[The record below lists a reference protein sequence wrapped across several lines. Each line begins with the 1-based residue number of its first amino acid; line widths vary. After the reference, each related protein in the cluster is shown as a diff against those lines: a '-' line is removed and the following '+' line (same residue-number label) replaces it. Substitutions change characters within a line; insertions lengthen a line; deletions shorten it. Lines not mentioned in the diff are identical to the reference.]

1 MKLLNKTTLY
11 FFIPALTLIIA
22 CGFIQYELVNSRII
36 KRVDKQLLKEKKLI
50 LKQLKDL
57 KDTDDFSLY
66 KTLKSDIEIKENLML
81 KPPKDDF
88 YSKEVFD
95 KEDLEDVPFRFLDFS
110 SNIKGQT
117 FIVSI
122 RKPMEETI
130 TFIYGLVGANIILF
144 ASLII
149 LVVWV
154 NRFSSKKVWEPF
166 YLTLRK
172 LQRFNISDPESVN
185 FTETKI
191 HEFKLL
197 NSELDLLIKKITR
210 DYKTYKNFIENVS
223 HELQTPIAV
232 AKSKLDLVI
241 QSPNLKKEEHH
252 QLGIMSM
259 NLNKLTRLNQS
270 LIMLLKIENNIYSQ
284 KERINLVKVINDSFI
299 NFEDIIEIKGIKV
312 ILNLENDNGILCN
325 ELLAETLVDNLLK
338 NAVKHNVQNGYI
350 EVNYANGQLTIIN
363 SGEPSNVKPEFLFER
378 FKKDSDSPDSN
389 GLGLSIVHQI
399 CKIHGFTVKYKISHD
414 LHSLQV
420 NFH

>member
-11 FFIPALTLIIA
+11 FFTPALILIVA
-22 CGFIQYELVNSRII
+22 CGLIQFELVNSRII

-50 LKQLKDL
+50 IKQLKDL
-57 KDTDDFSLY
+57 KNTDDFSLY
-66 KTLKSDIEIKENLML
+66 KTLKSDIEIKEDLIL
-81 KPPKDDF
+81 KPSKDNF
-88 YSKEVFD
+88 YSKEIYD
-95 KEDLEDVPFRFLDFS
+95 KEDLENVPFRFLDFS
-110 SNIKGQT
+110 SNINDQT

-122 RKPMEETI
+122 RKPMEETK
-130 TFIYGLVGANIILF
+130 TFIYGLVSANIILF

-154 NRFSSKKVWEPF
+154 NRISSKKVWEPF

-172 LQRFNISDPESVN
+172 LQRFNISDPESIN
-185 FTETKI
+185 FSKTKI

-232 AKSKLDLVI
+232 VKSKLDLVI
-241 QSPNLKKEEHH
+241 QSPILKEEEHR
-252 QLGIMSM
+252 QLGVMSM
-259 NLNKLTRLNQS
+259 NLNKLTKLNQS

-284 KERINLVKVINDSFI
+284 KERINLVKVINDSLI

-312 ILNLENDNGILCN
+312 SLNLENDNGILCN
-325 ELLAETLVDNLLK
+325 DLLAETLVDNLLK
-338 NAVKHNVQNGYI
+338 NAVKHNVQDGYI
-350 EVNYANGQLTIIN
+350 EVNYSNGHLTIIN
-363 SGEPSNVKPEFLFER
+363 SGKPTNVKPEFLFER
-378 FKKDSDSPDSN
+378 FKTESNSPDST

-399 CKIHGFTVKYKISHD
+399 CKIHGFKVKYKISHD
-414 LHSLQV
+414 LHSLQL
-420 NFH
+420 NFQ